1 MKKLREN
8 SIIRILALALAIAT
22 SATSARANVYA
33 TNIKLNGAT
42 NNAAIA
48 PGGSINIS
56 YILNEP
62 ASAGVVIKILAG
74 NTAVRNIAITAG
86 NPGTLLGL
94 NTVTWDGKNDL
105 NGNVFGG
112 SYTVSITA
120 AAVGYSDWTQ
130 ITQDTNVY
138 NVVFMCR
145 GMDVNKNTN
154 SFYYGRIYVGN
165 ETGGANTVNPNGD
178 LQGVQKLNADASPA
192 DEGGFSDGGFSWSTG
207 FPGYAPW
214 RVKVGPD
221 DRVYMEDWSGDGNI
235 YSWDQQVT
243 PGSILSIMRDDNNP
257 SPEPAPPQGPINYQ
271 GIVNANTPQGNFG
284 AFAITGSSAG
294 TNNSIWMGDNNTGG
308 WGVAQWSA
316 QTDGTLAMNLSPNIA
331 VRATASALGFSG
343 SDLDDSVFDLDIGR
357 NGNIYIGQQPY
368 NDNQLKIFCFPPYTG
383 TPLTNSIWKTGD
395 TLSSAYDITA
405 IAVNPACTYVAVAL
419 GDADVGVLILDA
431 ATGTNI
437 TTVSTD
443 NGDPDNAVAWDNAG
457 NLYNAFDDINGFDGG
472 WRCWS
477 PPGANQATT
486 VALETVQ
493 ISGPVQPLIT
503 AITVSGLTVTITF
516 TAATSDSASAFTL
529 QSSSV
534 AASGYSNVS
543 ATPTSISPGV
553 FQVITST
560 SISSPVQFYRIKR

>member
-1 MKKLREN
+1 MKMKLES
-8 SIIRILALALAIAT
+8 SIARALALALAVAA
-22 SATSARANVYA
+22 SATTARANVYA

-42 NNAAIA
+42 NNVTTA

-62 ASAGVVIKILAG
+62 ASAGVTIKVLAG
-74 NTAVRNIAITAG
+74 NIPVRNIVVPAG
-86 NPGTLLGL
+86 NPGALAGL

-105 NGNVFGG
+105 NGNVLGG
-112 SYTVSITA
+112 NYSVSITA
-120 AAVGYSDWTQ
+120 AAAGYTNWTQ
-130 ITQDTNVY
+130 ITQDTNIY

-165 ETGGANTVNPNGD
+165 ETGGANTINPNGD

-192 DEGGFSDGGFSWSTG
+192 DEGAFSDGGFSWSTG

-243 PGSILSIMRDDNNP
+243 PASMLAVMRDDNNP
-257 SPEPAPPQGPINYQ
+257 FPEPAPPAGPINYQ
-271 GIVNANTPQGNFG
+271 GVVNANPSQGNFG
-284 AFAITGSSAG
+284 AFAVTGGSAG
-294 TNNSIWMGDNNTGG
+294 TNNSVWMGDNNTGG

-316 QTDGTLAMNLSPNIA
+316 QTDGTLALNLAPNVA
-331 VRATASALGFSG
+331 VRATASAFGFTN
-343 SDLDDSVFDLDIGR
+343 SDLDDSVFDFDIGR
-357 NGNIYIGQQPY
+357 NGNIYIAQQPY
-368 NDNQLKIFCFPPYTG
+368 NDDQLKIFCFPPYTG
-383 TPLTNSIWKTGD
+383 TALTNAIWKTGD
-395 TLSSAYDITA
+395 TLSSAYDVTA
-405 IAVNPACTYVAVAL
+405 IAVNPAGTYVAAAL

-443 NGDPDNAVAWDNAG
+443 NLDPDNAVAWDNVG

-486 VALETVQ
+486 VALETVM
-493 ISGPVQPLIT
+493 ITGPVQPVIT
-503 AITVSGLTVTITF
+503 SIIVSGTSVTIQF
-516 TAATSDSASAFTL
+516 TGSASDSASAFTL

-534 AASGYSNVS
+534 ASGTYSDVT
-543 ATPTSISPGV
+543 ATPTQISPGV
-553 FQVITST
+553 FQVVTT
-560 SISSPVQFYRIKR
+560 TNGLVRFYRIKR